1 MLFIGAMIIMTIM
14 TVMTIQTTIWS
25 IVAVAMMIMILMT
38 LVMLEKMTATSIG
51 NPKHRKKK
59 TLKETFFSVMLAT
72 CNLYQFILSIL
83 VS

>member
-1 MLFIGAMIIMTIM
+1 MLFIGAMIIMTMMTIM
-14 TVMTIQTTIWS
+14 TNQTTIWS
-25 IVAVAMMIMILMT
+25 IAAVAMMIMILMT

-51 NPKHRKKK
+51 NPKHRKK
-59 TLKETFFSVMLAT
+59 TLKETFFSVMVAT